1 LVLGK
6 VEEKQ
11 IVLSKIIHVYV
22 EIHFKKLDMNPR
34 EKNSMISNLETARN
48 LGMNL
53 KSAEFG
59 KFCPSCDGAC
69 GIKK

>member
-1 LVLGK
+1 
-6 VEEKQ
+6 
-11 IVLSKIIHVYV
+11 
-22 EIHFKKLDMNPR
+22 
-34 EKNSMISNLETARN
+34 MISNLETARN